1 MLFPIGIKHKI
12 FGQLLYRG
20 IAMNKCR
27 DTSSDHTND
36 KEADLCSETCKRTC
50 PRT

>member
-12 FGQLLYRG
+12 FDWLLYRG

>member
-12 FGQLLYRG
+12 FDWSLYCG

-27 DTSSDHTND
+27 DTLSDHTND
-36 KEADLCSETCKRTC
+36 KEADLCSETRKKTC
-50 PRT
+50 PKT